1 MASRAG
7 APAPDIAAGWALF
20 LDVDGTLLE
29 IAPAPDAITVPAGLK
44 ELLASLQTMAG
55 GALALVSGRSLA
67 QLDGI
72 FAPLR
77 LPAAGQHGLERRTA
91 SGARQDAPA
100 LRKIPQATRDH
111 LLQAVTRYPGLLL
124 EDKGGTLALHYR
136 LAPDLQQT
144 ARHTMAMA
152 LERAGPGYTLL
163 DGKMVVELKPANC
176 SKSQAIAGF
185 MSEPPF
191 AGRMPIFVG
200 DDHTD
205 EAGFEYINRVG
216 GLSIQIGAT
225 PSRGATYHL
234 ADVPAMHA
242 WLASLLRVPAEA
254 AKR

>member
-1 MASRAG
+1 MAARAG

-29 IAPAPDAITVPAGLK
+29 IAPTPDATTVPAGLK
-44 ELLASLQTMAG
+44 ELLTSLQGIAG
-55 GALALVSGRSLA
+55 GALALVSGRSMA
-67 QLDGI
+67 QLDRL

-77 LPAAGQHGLERRTA
+77 LPAAGLHGLERRTA
-91 SGARQDAPA
+91 SGARQDVPAPDK
-100 LRKIPQATRDH
+100 LPQAARDSLVKVATRH
-111 LLQAVTRYPGLLL
+111 PGLLL
-124 EDKGGTLALHYR
+124 EDKGATVALHYR

-144 ARHTMAMA
+144 ARHAMA
-152 LERAGPGYTLL
+152 VAVAQAGPGYMLL
-163 DGKMVVELKPANC
+163 NGKMVIELKPANS
-176 SKSQAIAGF
+176 SKSQAIAAF

-191 AGRMPIFVG
+191 AGRAPIFVG

-205 EAGFEYINRVG
+205 EAGFEYVNRVG

-242 WLASLLRVPAEA
+242 WLASLLRIPEA
-254 AKR
+254 STR